1 MQNKIYYKI
10 GEVCEITGLK
20 PSIVRFW
27 EKEFHQLRPLKLSS
41 NQRYYTSNHIDL
53 LNKIKYLLY
62 EEKLTIEGAKKKLKE
77 KTTEEKLSE
86 IKEELKSILL
96 DIKKSIQESR
106 SID

>member
-62 EEKLTIEGAKKKLKE
+62 EEKLTIEGAKKKAQRKNNRR
-77 KTTEEKLSE
+77 KTFRNQRGVE
-86 IKEELKSILL
+86 IYFIGYQ
-96 DIKKSIQESR
+96 KKYTR
-106 SID
+106 R